1 MRTIEVSS
9 IEPYIWVKNVSD
21 KNTLPVNN
29 VEVHKLGI
37 ENIDPWGN
45 KLREFEHQ
53 FWYPLGSKRKF
64 RIEHLNNYSAFFE
77 AIGKATC
84 FLAVEDETVIG
95 VLSVAIRDSRGINN
109 SEDPRVA
116 YIADIKISPERQ
128 GSGVLGKLISH
139 VFEWLSEIKI
149 TSAYSVVMDGTAKT
163 PDLYTGRNG
172 IPEFKCK
179 GRVALL
185 NLPTKESVE
194 HHQHEIAI
202 DFLPN
207 SDDASVSRL
216 PVWVNRNLVPRSVI
230 RPSHILDV
238 SNGVQGMLEDTR
250 RTKRLYDEKGNE
262 IMFAHLSYFCYQE
275 PEQLLPVIKTAI
287 GHAHSLGFT
296 DLLVSV
302 PYSKV
307 KTFADSLVSLI
318 NQTFT
323 ATIYGTGYDTDI
335 SKLVYSSEI

>member
-1 MRTIEVSS
+1 M
-9 IEPYIWVKNVSD
+9 SD
-21 KNTLPVNN
+21 KSTLSVDK
-29 VEVHKLGI
+29 VEVHQLGI

-45 KLREFEHQ
+45 KLREFERQ
-53 FWYPLGSKRKF
+53 FWYPLGSNRKF
-64 RIEHLNNYSAFFE
+64 RIEHPSNYTAFFE

-109 SEDPRVA
+109 STDSRVA
-116 YIADIKISPERQ
+116 YIADIKITPERQ
-128 GSGVLGKLISH
+128 GSGVLGKLISR

-172 IPEFKCK
+172 IPEFKRK
-179 GRVALL
+179 GRVVLL

-194 HHQHEIAI
+194 HYQHEIAI

-207 SDDASVSRL
+207 TDDATVSLR
-216 PVWVNRNLVPRSVI
+216 PFWVNRNLVPRSVV
-230 RPSHILDV
+230 RPSRILDV

-250 RTKRLYDEKGNE
+250 RSKRLYDEKGNE
-262 IMFAHLSYFCYQE
+262 IMFAHLSYFYYHE
-275 PEQLLPVIKTAI
+275 PEQMLPVIRTAI
-287 GHAHSLGFT
+287 EQAHSLGFT

-302 PYSKV
+302 PYSQV
-307 KTFADSLVSLI
+307 RTFMDSLVSLI

-323 ATIYGTGYDTDI
+323 ATIYGTGFDTDI
-335 SKLVYSSEI
+335 SRLVYSSEI